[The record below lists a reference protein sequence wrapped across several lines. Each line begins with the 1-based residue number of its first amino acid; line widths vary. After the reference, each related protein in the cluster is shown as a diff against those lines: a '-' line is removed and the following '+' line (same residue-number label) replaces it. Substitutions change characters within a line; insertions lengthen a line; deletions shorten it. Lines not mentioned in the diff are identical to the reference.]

1 MREGGK
7 HLNSALYIYVQR
19 HEKATIFLKTK
30 QQQKSPKIHFKTVYK
45 IRGDLDLSREKP
57 VGAPGVSPSQV

>member
-1 MREGGK
+1 MCRDMRK
-7 HLNSALYIYVQR
+7 QPF
-19 HEKATIFLKTK
+19 FLKQNNK
-30 QQQKSPKIHFKTVYK
+30 KSPKIHFKTVYK